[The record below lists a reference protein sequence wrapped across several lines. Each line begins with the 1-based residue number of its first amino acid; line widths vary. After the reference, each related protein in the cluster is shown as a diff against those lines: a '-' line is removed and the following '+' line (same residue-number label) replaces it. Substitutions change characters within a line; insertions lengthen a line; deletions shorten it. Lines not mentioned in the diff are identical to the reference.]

1 MRGNGIGGAVIE
13 RLREESD
20 KPLLLE
26 VELPDSGPMAVRRID
41 FYRRHGL
48 EPRYSFEYMQPP
60 YASGLN
66 PLPMVLMTS
75 GDIELDSARE
85 FLYSRVYKARG

>member
-48 EPRYSFEYMQPP
+48 EPRYSF
-60 YASGLN
+60 
-66 PLPMVLMTS
+66 
-75 GDIELDSARE
+75 
-85 FLYSRVYKARG
+85 